1 MDFAKLLYKSLRSTR
16 LGTRRVA
23 NSVTRVEG
31 GSAALASKAAGKLLE
46 EVAWYGEE
54 RRYWHMRYAM
64 MLADVMCLS
73 LESMDLSVL
82 GFNMVGVE
90 RLVQRWLW

>member
-1 MDFAKLLYKSLRSTR
+1 MALAKVLYKSLRSK
-16 LGTRRVA
+16 GFNTRRVA

-31 GSAALASKAAGKLLE
+31 GSSALASKAAGKLLE

-54 RRYWHMRYAM
+54 RRSWHMRYSM
-64 MLADVMCLS
+64 MYADAMCLS
-73 LESMDLSVL
+73 LEYMDLYVL

>member
-1 MDFAKLLYKSLRSTR
+1 MALAKVLYKSLRSKR
-16 LGTRRVA
+16 FNTRRVS

-31 GSAALASKAAGKLLE
+31 GSATLASKAAGKFLE

-54 RRYWHMRYAM
+54 RRSWHMRYAM
-64 MLADVMCLS
+64 MSADAMCLS
-73 LESMDLSVL
+73 LVSMDLSVL